1 MSRLIATIPAALVA
15 KDSRIVEAFKSKPDR
30 YVLQCSRR
38 TGNVLV
44 FDAETYVPPEERADG
59 KSHSSEQTSECTG
72 SLHMSVEPAR
82 KIYRDPS
89 PEASPIV
96 RRFADY
102 RNPRH
107 RERAAATICSRGTA
121 ARALEYFC
129 SVRISEEHWK
139 IGRAIG
145 EARTAIAIHNGRAAS
160 RAREW
165 DNETS
170 AAVAEFVVS
179 KLLGEGLAQRIPLV
193 LDEADAGVDLTF
205 TDGTRADVKAVE
217 ASHDAVFINNS
228 THLDKSPDFY
238 VVAHIFSEIIDLFV
252 VSAAAV
258 DRWKVCKHRNG
269 KPLPTT
275 EWYKMGPLFPPK
287 PAMCVE
293 KKRDT
298 SREIAEALAIL
309 AS

>member
-1 MSRLIATIPAALVA
+1 MSRPIATIPAALAA
-15 KDSRIVEAFKSKPDR
+15 KNSRIVEAFKSMPER
-30 YVLQCSRR
+30 YVLRRSRR
-38 TGNVLV
+38 TRHVLV
-44 FDAETYVPPEERADG
+44 FDAETYVPPAEAPQ
-59 KSHSSEQTSECTG
+59 KAQ
-72 SLHMSVEPAR
+72 SLHTSVEPAR

-96 RRFADY
+96 RKFADY
-102 RNPRH
+102 RNTKH
-107 RERAAATICSRGTA
+107 RERVSATICERGKA
-121 ARALEYFC
+121 ASSVEYFC
-129 SVRISEEHWK
+129 SVRITDQHWQ

-228 THLDKSPDFY
+228 AHLDKSPDFY